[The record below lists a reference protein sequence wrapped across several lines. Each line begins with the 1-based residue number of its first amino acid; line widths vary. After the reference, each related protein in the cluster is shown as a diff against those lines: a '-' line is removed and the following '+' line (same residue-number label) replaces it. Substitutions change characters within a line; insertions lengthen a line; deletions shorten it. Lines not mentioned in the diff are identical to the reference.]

1 MNILFSDKSVAVA
14 GIFASA
20 TESYSQIADLV
31 AIAGVTP
38 EATVDSPTGI
48 FFLAVPVVFHVGA
61 IVAVLYREQFSFP
74 FHENLSSSIA
84 RY

>member
-20 TESYSQIADLV
+20 IESYSQIADLV

-38 EATVDSPTGI
+38 EATVDYPTGI
-48 FFLAVPVVFHVGA
+48 FF
-61 IVAVLYREQFSFP
+61 
-74 FHENLSSSIA
+74 
-84 RY
+84 